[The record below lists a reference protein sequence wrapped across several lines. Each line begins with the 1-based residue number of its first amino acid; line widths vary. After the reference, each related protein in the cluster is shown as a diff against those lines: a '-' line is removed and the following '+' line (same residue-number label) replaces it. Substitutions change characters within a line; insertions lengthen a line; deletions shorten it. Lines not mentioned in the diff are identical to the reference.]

1 MTGARVWRPGH
12 NGVVSE
18 APRLSRRDVLSSAAA
33 VGVGAAIAPGAARA
47 RDRGSG
53 RVFSV
58 TVGRLA
64 AGTSPA
70 IAPGRRFVLAG
81 IQWAEPAAA
90 QIELRARRR
99 GAGWSPWARGSVRG
113 HEPDSPGGG
122 ETQSGEP
129 VWFGPA
135 DEVQLRSSGAADGV
149 RLHFVAADADGGLA
163 PAVTDG
169 AMRRHVTDAPY
180 QLVDV
185 NLPAGGG
192 QPPIIARAA
201 WAGTR
206 HRPTSGPY
214 YGAIDLAFVHHT
226 ENPNGYSPGAV
237 PGMLV
242 AIYDYHRFTR
252 GYFDIAYN
260 FIIDAWGRIWEARAG
275 GVDQPV
281 IGAHA
286 GGYNAVS
293 TGVAIL
299 GSFSFA
305 APPAAAVAAL
315 QRLLAWKLA
324 LHGVPWQGKVRV
336 EVNPSDAYYTP
347 FAPGQRVLLPRIAGH
362 RDGDMTS
369 CPGDALYHRLP
380 AVRTSVGRRA
390 GPLYALQLAA
400 SQTSIAPDTA
410 VTVSGSYVQRQPP
423 PTAAMGG
430 AALQIQSVGAHG
442 ALTML
447 TTVTVGPDGAFT
459 ATLPFARSAV
469 LRALHSS
476 RPASVSN
483 LVVVA
488 VKPVLT
494 LTLASASPVR
504 VAGTVQPAKP
514 VTVSVYKL
522 VRGRRKLVSSK
533 RVRPANGS
541 FSARPALGRKPRGTY
556 LIIARVSA
564 DAVSLGAVT
573 PAVRVTV

>member
-1 MTGARVWRPGH
+1 V
-12 NGVVSE
+12 
-18 APRLSRRDVLSSAAA
+18 
-33 VGVGAAIAPGAARA
+33 
-47 RDRGSG
+47 
-53 RVFSV
+53 
-58 TVGRLA
+58 
-64 AGTSPA
+64 
-70 IAPGRRFVLAG
+70 
-81 IQWAEPAAA
+81 
-90 QIELRARRR
+90 
-99 GAGWSPWARGSVRG
+99 
-113 HEPDSPGGG
+113 
-122 ETQSGEP
+122 
-129 VWFGPA
+129 
-135 DEVQLRSSGAADGV
+135 ADGV
-149 RLHFVAADADGGLA
+149 RLHFVAADADVGLGPGVTGG
-163 PAVTDG
+163 V
-169 AMRRHVTDAPY
+169 MRRHVTDAPY

-185 NLPAGGG
+185 NLSAGPG

-201 WAGTR
+201 WASTR
-206 HRPTSGPY
+206 HRPASGPY
-214 YGAIDLAFVHHT
+214 YGSIDLAFVHHT
-226 ENPNGYSPGAV
+226 ENPNGYSPAAV

-315 QRLLAWKLA
+315 QKLLAWKLA

-336 EVNPSDAYYTP
+336 EVNPSDACYTP

-362 RDGDMTS
+362 RDGDLTS
-369 CPGDALYHRLP
+369 CPGNALYHRLP
-380 AVRTSVGRRA
+380 AVRTRVGRQT

-400 SQTSIAPDTA
+400 SETTIAPGTA
-410 VTVSGSYVQRQPP
+410 VTVTGSYVQRQPP
-423 PTAAMGG
+423 PAAAMGG

-442 ALTML
+442 ALTTL
-447 TTVTVGPDGAFT
+447 TTVTVGSDGAFT
-459 ATLPFARSAV
+459 AALVPFARSAV

-522 VRGRRKLVSSK
+522 VRGRRKLVSRR

-541 FSARPALGRKPRGTY
+541 FSTRPSLGRKPRGTY

-564 DAVSLGAVT
+564 DAVSLSAVA